1 MSDLSLTA
9 FDQFEG
15 ICRHYATATPA
26 VASDGLAELAEQ
38 FIAIK
43 RHLGHRYHTNGRIL
57 KCFLEFMSGRGVLH
71 PADLS
76 LAHMTAWASS
86 MAHLE
91 PLVWMRYVTAV
102 SVFFDHLRAIGLL
115 VNNPCSFLRR
125 RGRSNFRPHIF
136 STDELRRIFAL
147 ASKQGPVTERA
158 LVYLVLYACGLRA
171 SEATNLQVRHLD
183 EQQGTI
189 FIAKTKFNKQ
199 RLLPLHARLLERLI
213 RFRNEMRSG
222 AEVHD
227 PLFVNANRR
236 QHDPAALS
244 AHFRDDLKSLG
255 IFYPKHVEQ
264 GVRYGSPR
272 LHSLRHSFAVHR
284 LLRWYQQG
292 EDVQTKLPLL
302 STYLGHG
309 QVRYTQVYLKITGLL
324 LREGHKRFADRFEQA
339 FPLEP

>member
-1 MSDLSLTA
+1 MSDISLTA
-9 FDQFEG
+9 FDRFEG
-15 ICRHYATATPA
+15 ICRHFAVATPT
-26 VASDGLAELAEQ
+26 VASDRLDELAEQ

-57 KCFLEFMSGRGVLH
+57 KRFLEFMRGRGVLH
-71 PADLS
+71 PSDLS

-86 MAHLE
+86 MAHVE

-102 SVFFDHLRAIGLL
+102 SVFLDHLRAIGLL
-115 VNNPCSFLRR
+115 VNNPCSFVRR
-125 RGRSNFRPHIF
+125 RCRSNCRPHIF
-136 STDELRRIFAL
+136 STDELQRIFAL
-147 ASKQGPVTERA
+147 GNKQGPVKERA

-171 SEATNLQVRHLD
+171 SEATNLRVCHLD

-199 RLLPLHARLLERLI
+199 RLLPLHERLLERLI
-213 RFRNEMRSG
+213 RFRKESRP
-222 AEVHD
+222 AAAAHD
-227 PLFVNANRR
+227 PLFVNANGR

-244 AHFRDDLKSLG
+244 CQFRDDLKSLG

-264 GVRYGSPR
+264 GVRYDSPR

-284 LLRWYQQG
+284 LLRWYRQG
-292 EDVQTKLPLL
+292 EDVQSKLPLL

-324 LREGHKRFADRFEQA
+324 LREGHKRFADRFEKS